1 MPALPGLIFTIQLF
15 HQSINRIEATA
26 NLTCLR
32 QRASCFLRGHSSKRC
47 AIYLLHSILSL
58 TEIIL
63 KIGHSC
69 SHAPGLWFIYSRR
82 TVVWH
87 SNVSIP
93 LTYNHTQTIEIAI
106 IGNVAEK
113 ALHLILEWR
122 RACLMAHRV
131 SIETVTRNYAV
142 FPWKQLSLHRCR
154 LCE

>member
-1 MPALPGLIFTIQLF
+1 MHRYNWIRPHQFNDGLPPAVA
-15 HQSINRIEATA
+15 EE
-26 NLTCLR
+26 NLTHYPGWIDHYRPSKALANR
-32 QRASCFLRGHSSKRC
+32 DHSFPPKP
-47 AIYLLHSILSL
+47 AQANALLVPLL
-58 TEIIL
+58 AAL
-63 KIGHSC
+63 DV
-69 SHAPGLWFIYSRR
+69 PGIRFVYSRR

-131 SIETVTRNYAV
+131 SIETVTRSYAV